1 MGRVLIGLLCL
12 PLLSGCFLTVGSST
26 DIGPVQVG
34 LGQTIA
40 LPLPLPQRAPPAPE
54 GNDQVEDALAS
65 GATVVIR

>member
-1 MGRVLIGLLCL
+1 MGRVLIGCLCL
-12 PLLSGCFLTVGSST
+12 PFLSGCFLTVGGST

-34 LGQTIA
+34 LGQTI
-40 LPLPLPQRAPPAPE
+40 PLQLPQRAPPPPE